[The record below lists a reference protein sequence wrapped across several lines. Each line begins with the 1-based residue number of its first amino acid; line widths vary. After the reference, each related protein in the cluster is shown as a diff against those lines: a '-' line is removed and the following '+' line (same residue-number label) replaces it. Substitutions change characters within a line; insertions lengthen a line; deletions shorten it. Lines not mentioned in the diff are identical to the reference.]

1 MYKWKEERMKIGTEF
16 DGCHYASS
24 VLPVCYSASMSIRTW
39 PDLVDAGVLVAPVVA
54 VKPTVA
60 GIVVRHTSAGISTGS
75 KLEALTKLGVSF
87 STAELIRFT
96 TATTYGRKCDN
107 DHVQKRS

>member
-1 MYKWKEERMKIGTEF
+1 MGAIMLLQFFR
-16 DGCHYASS
+16 
-24 VLPVCYSASMSIRTW
+24 SAIAHPCLFTLVR
-39 PDLVDAGVLVAPVVA
+39 DLVDAGVLVAPVIA